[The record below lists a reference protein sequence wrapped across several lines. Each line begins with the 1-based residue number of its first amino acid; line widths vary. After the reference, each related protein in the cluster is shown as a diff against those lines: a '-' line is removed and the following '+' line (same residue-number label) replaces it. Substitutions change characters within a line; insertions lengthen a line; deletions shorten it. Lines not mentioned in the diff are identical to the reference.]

1 MRIAVISTALVPSG
15 NANSIQALKVCQAL
29 RQLGHEVLCLVGG
42 QTPSAWETL
51 AEPYG
56 LHTRFEIEWAPW
68 NPTWKRYDFAWKTVR
83 RALSWQ
89 ADLVY
94 TWASPAAVI
103 ALLHKKPVLLEA
115 HDLPVGALGPLWM
128 WAFLRLPG
136 RKALGPITQALRL
149 ALEARFPP
157 PLPPHQVVL
166 LPSGVDRERYI
177 DLPASAA
184 ARAQLGLPQALT
196 VGCAGHL
203 YAGRGGDLFLAL
215 AERFPA
221 ARFLWVG
228 GRPEDVQAYRQRATA
243 NGLDN
248 VTFTGFIPNARLA
261 LYQAAADILLMPYE
275 QRISVAGG
283 GNTAAYCSPMKL
295 FEYLAVGRAILSS
308 DLPVFHEV
316 LDERNAAFAPP
327 EDVDAWAATLQHLI
341 DDPSYRQSLAEQAA
355 LDGQRYDLI
364 ERERNALAPFLSG
377 G

>member
-42 QTPSAWETL
+42 EQASAWEAL

-56 LHTRFEIEWAPW
+56 LHTRFEIEWVPW
-68 NPTWKRYDFAWKTVR
+68 NPAWKRYDFVWKAVR
-83 RALSWQ
+83 RAVAWQ

-94 TWASPAAVI
+94 TWASHAAI
-103 ALLHKKPVLLEA
+103 LALLSKKPVLLEA
-115 HDLPVGALGPLWM
+115 HDLPVGTLGPLWM
-128 WAFLRLPG
+128 RAFLRLPG
-136 RKALGPITQALRL
+136 RKVLGPITQALRL
-149 ALEARFPP
+149 ALEERFPP
-157 PLPPHQVVL
+157 PLPPEQVVL
-166 LPSGVDRERYI
+166 LPSGVDRERYA
-177 DLPASAA
+177 DLPTSEA
-184 ARAQLGLPQALT
+184 ARAQLGLLQGLT
-196 VGCAGHL
+196 VGCFGHL

-221 ARFLWVG
+221 VRFLWVG
-228 GRPEDVQAYRQRATA
+228 GRPEDVQAYRERAA
-243 NGLDN
+243 EAGLAN

-275 QRISVAGG
+275 RRIAVAGG

-316 LDERNAAFAPP
+316 LDDRNAAFALP
-327 EDVDAWAATLQHLI
+327 EDVESWADALQHLI
-341 DDPSYRQSLAEQAA
+341 QDPAYRQSLAEQAA
-355 LDGQRYDLI
+355 LAGQRYDLL